1 MFDIKQSAIQLAQS
15 HDYNLVDALLDGHSY
30 QEILNYL
37 AIREANQDKFL
48 EILLCPPKYMSGDV
62 ANNQWMKRLPE
73 EERHVNVEK
82 AMAQFHAM
90 YSLFSQDS
98 IVYLLPPKKGL
109 QDQVYITNAGM
120 VLPHLYKT
128 VILSKFKAEGR
139 PGEELELA
147 KFMEMMDYQLIYCP
161 YYFEGEAELKWVR
174 DNIYIGGYGQRT
186 DIKAHEWMEEQFGCQ
201 IIKIKETDKLRYHL
215 DCNIFSLNRETV
227 LFAKDQVDAT
237 SLKQME
243 MVAECIPITRK
254 SSQWSLTNSLRIGS
268 VVYNGTDIS
277 ELKKEDDDYPVEKQ
291 KNEELEEI
299 CRNHGLEL
307 VFLNL
312 SEFCK
317 SGAAL
322 SCCVLHLNYIG
333 YPK

>member
-1 MFDIKQSAIQLAQS
+1 MYDIKQSATQLAQL
-15 HDYNLVDALLDGHSY
+15 HDFNLTDALLDGQSY
-30 QEILNYL
+30 QDILNHL

-48 EILLCPPKYMSGDV
+48 ELLLCPPKFMS
-62 ANNQWMKRLPE
+62 ANITNNEWMEKLTE
-73 EERHVNVEK
+73 EEREVNVDK

-90 YSLFSQDS
+90 YSLFSQDAV
-98 IVYLLPPKKGL
+98 VYLLPPKKGL

-128 VILSKFKAEGR
+128 VILSKYKAEGR
-139 PGEELELA
+139 PGEEIELS
-147 KFMEMMDYQLIYCP
+147 KFMEMMDYQQIFSP
-161 YYFEGEAELKWVR
+161 FYFEGEAEMKWLR

-186 DIKAHEWMEEQFGCQ
+186 QIEAHEWMEREFGCQ
-201 IIKIKETDKLRYHL
+201 IIKVKETDELRYHL
-215 DCNIFSLNRETV
+215 DCNIFCLNRETI
-227 LFAKDQVDAT
+227 LFAKDQVKQHE
-237 SLKQME
+237 LKLME
-243 MVAECIPITRK
+243 GVAECIPITRK

-277 ELKKEDDDYPVEKQ
+277 ELKKEDESYQAEKK
-291 KNEELEEI
+291 KNEDLEKI
-299 CRNHGLEL
+299 CRDHGLEL
-307 VFLNL
+307 VFINM
-312 SEFCK
+312 SEFSK